1 MDWSCPFV
9 CREEGCLLEPS
20 SDIPTIRS
28 FIRFDEDNLWNT
40 QRIDYDDKM
49 IALPDKKM
57 IKAVID
63 KFADYSA
70 TDLVT
75 ITHHQTPWKDA
86 YEPYKNNEITIEAI
100 EEYFND

>member
-9 CREEGCLLEPS
+9 CREGGCLL
-20 SDIPTIRS
+20 
-28 FIRFDEDNLWNT
+28 
-40 QRIDYDDKM
+40 DYDDKM

-75 ITHHQTPWKDA
+75 ITHHQTPWKDT